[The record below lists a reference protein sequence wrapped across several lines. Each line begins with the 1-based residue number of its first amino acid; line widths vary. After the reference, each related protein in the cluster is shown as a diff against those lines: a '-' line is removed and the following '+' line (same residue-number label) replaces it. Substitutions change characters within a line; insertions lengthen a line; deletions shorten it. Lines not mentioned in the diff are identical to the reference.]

1 MQYKR
6 PRCDYCGTKLFP
18 KNKPFS
24 WRQPD
29 WLFGEIP
36 SHCPD
41 CGKEV
46 SNEKRAQLHE
56 YCILIYCLWCIGFI
70 SFLIV
75 AFVIFSNSNF
85 IK

>member
-6 PRCDYCGTKLFP
+6 PRCDYCRTKLFP

-36 SHCPD
+36 AHCPD

-46 SNEKRAQLHE
+46 SNEKKAQLDE
-56 YCILIYCLWCIGFI
+56 YCTLIFSLWCVGFI
-70 SFLIV
+70 SFVIV
-75 AFVIFSNSNF
+75 VLVIFSNSNL